1 MASKKNENMTASAR
15 RVINRDKLEADI
27 VAEAVRV
34 FAASGYEGA
43 SIATVAENAGLSKQN
58 LMYYFP
64 TKQALYERVLD
75 GVLDDWLARM
85 DSLADP
91 QQDPRDVL
99 RAYVQA
105 KLKFSR
111 EQPWASRVYAMEVI
125 SGAQLYGDQIQKRV
139 VPLLR
144 KDIEVFERWI
154 GEGKIGP
161 VNATHLLFA
170 IWAMTQSYADF
181 STQMALVL
189 NRKQLSKKDFE
200 DGEMMI
206 TNMVLA
212 AVALPLFRPT
222 VRSGWCMLVK
232 QQPHSNNPMPA
243 FSPITLTTDRLTL
256 RWLGHSDTAAQY
268 AIYADD
274 IAMRYWSSAAW
285 TDMDQAR
292 ASIEQAIADYASGKA
307 LRLAIELRDSGA
319 MIGNFNLYAFSES
332 NRRCDVGY
340 ALNRAHWG
348 QGYLGEAM
356 TAALNYAFTALDLHR
371 IEADIDPR
379 NAASAKLLERKAFQK
394 EGYLRER
401 WIVNGEICDTVFY
414 GLLRRDWEAR

>member
-1 MASKKNENMTASAR
+1 MAINKNDARSATAR
-15 RVINRDKLEADI
+15 RMLNRDKLEADI
-27 VAEAVRV
+27 IAEAVRV
-34 FAASGYEGA
+34 FAESGYEGA

-75 GVLDDWLARM
+75 GVLDEWLARM

-91 QQDPRDVL
+91 EQDPRDVL

-125 SGAQLYGDQIQKRV
+125 SGAQLYGGQIQKRV

-154 GEGKIGP
+154 GEGKIAP
-161 VNATHLLFA
+161 INATHLLFA

-200 DGEMMI
+200 DGETMI

-212 AVALPLFRPT
+212 AVALP
-222 VRSGWCMLVK
+222 G
-232 QQPHSNNPMPA
+232 
-243 FSPITLTTDRLTL
+243 
-256 RWLGHSDTAAQY
+256 
-268 AIYADD
+268 
-274 IAMRYWSSAAW
+274 
-285 TDMDQAR
+285 
-292 ASIEQAIADYASGKA
+292 
-307 LRLAIELRDSGA
+307 
-319 MIGNFNLYAFSES
+319 
-332 NRRCDVGY
+332 
-340 ALNRAHWG
+340 
-348 QGYLGEAM
+348 
-356 TAALNYAFTALDLHR
+356 
-371 IEADIDPR
+371 
-379 NAASAKLLERKAFQK
+379 
-394 EGYLRER
+394 
-401 WIVNGEICDTVFY
+401 
-414 GLLRRDWEAR
+414 

>member
-1 MASKKNENMTASAR
+1 MATNKTEARSASAR
-15 RVINRDKLEADI
+15 RVLNRDKLEADI

-34 FAASGYEGA
+34 FAECGYEGA

-75 GVLDDWLARM
+75 GVLDEWLARM

-91 QQDPRDVL
+91 EQDPRDVL

-105 KLKFSR
+105 KLRFSR

-125 SGAQLYGDQIQKRV
+125 SGAQLYGEQIQRRV

-154 GEGKIGP
+154 GEGRIGP
-161 VNATHLLFA
+161 INATHLLFA

-200 DGEMMI
+200 DGEEMI

-212 AVALPLFRPT
+212 AVALP
-222 VRSGWCMLVK
+222 
-232 QQPHSNNPMPA
+232 A
-243 FSPITLTTDRLTL
+243 
-256 RWLGHSDTAAQY
+256 
-268 AIYADD
+268 
-274 IAMRYWSSAAW
+274 
-285 TDMDQAR
+285 
-292 ASIEQAIADYASGKA
+292 
-307 LRLAIELRDSGA
+307 
-319 MIGNFNLYAFSES
+319 
-332 NRRCDVGY
+332 
-340 ALNRAHWG
+340 
-348 QGYLGEAM
+348 
-356 TAALNYAFTALDLHR
+356 
-371 IEADIDPR
+371 
-379 NAASAKLLERKAFQK
+379 
-394 EGYLRER
+394 
-401 WIVNGEICDTVFY
+401 
-414 GLLRRDWEAR
+414 